1 MINDK
6 WEEQKEYKL
15 SEKKTGA
22 IYRQRLIDAVPVFG
36 FMKANLRFTRFS
48 VRGKSK
54 RNGLCIDGS
63 INLFGLFT

>member
-1 MINDK
+1 MTSGKNKKNISF
-6 WEEQKEYKL
+6 QK
-15 SEKKTGA
+15 KKTGA